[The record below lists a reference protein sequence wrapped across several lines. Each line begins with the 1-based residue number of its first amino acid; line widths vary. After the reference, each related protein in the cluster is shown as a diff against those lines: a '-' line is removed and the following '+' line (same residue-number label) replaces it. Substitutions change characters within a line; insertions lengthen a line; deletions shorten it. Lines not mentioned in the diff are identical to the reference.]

1 MDYPSK
7 LPTVLSLCTGYGGIE
22 RGLELAGFAHR
33 VVAHVEIEAFA
44 VANLVAKM
52 EERQLVPTPIWTD
65 LKTLPVD
72 CFRDRVDLLTGG
84 YPCQPFSNAGKRQG
98 EDDPRHLWPHIK
110 RHIETIRP
118 VQCFFEN
125 VEGHISL
132 GLREVIEDLES
143 LGYSTTWGVF
153 SAAEVGAPHQ
163 RKRVYILAALQHTNP
178 NSGDGS
184 AQQERQHQRAQ
195 ELSRSGA
202 GPVGSLVANSDN
214 AGQQPSEGQL
224 GSPEARHNAG
234 RSGEAVADT
243 GSKSRR
249 GRQIHPRARNKGRQ
263 ASEAGGEGLSPED
276 GQALADHAQSG
287 SEDVPNANLPRL
299 QGRLPRKRDD
309 QTGRQEQALR
319 RAAQRG
325 DQRSGDGRDSQRSAS
340 IGGLGRG
347 FDGPASWL
355 DGSWELGVPRVTN
368 DQNYRVDRLRLIGN
382 GVVPQTAAKAWI
394 VLNNEL
400 R

>member
-184 AQQERQHQRAQ
+184 AQQECQHQRAQ

-234 RSGEAVADT
+234 RSGEEGKFIQELVTKDDKPAKPGERAYHPKTGKHSQITLNRAVKMFPTPTSRDYKGGYRENAMTRRD
-243 GSKSRR
+243 GKSRR
-249 GRQIHPRARNKGRQ
+249 FDALPNAAINGQGTDAIPSGVHLSADWV
-263 ASEAGGEGLSPED
+263 EGLM
-276 GQALADHAQSG
+276 G
-287 SEDVPNANLPRL
+287 LPL
-299 QGRLPRKRDD
+299 GWTDL
-309 QTGRQEQALR
+309 GNWGCQE
-319 RAAQRG
+319 
-325 DQRSGDGRDSQRSAS
+325 
-340 IGGLGRG
+340 
-347 FDGPASWL
+347 
-355 DGSWELGVPRVTN
+355 
-368 DQNYRVDRLRLIGN
+368 
-382 GVVPQTAAKAWI
+382 
-394 VLNNEL
+394 
-400 R
+400 

>member
-382 GVVPQTAAKAWI
+382 GVVPKTAAKAWI